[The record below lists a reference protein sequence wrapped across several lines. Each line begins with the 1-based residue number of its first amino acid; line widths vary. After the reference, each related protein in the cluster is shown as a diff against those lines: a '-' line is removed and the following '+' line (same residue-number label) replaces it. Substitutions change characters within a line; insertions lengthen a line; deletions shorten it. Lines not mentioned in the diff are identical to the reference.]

1 MQAQRS
7 QFAVKLLPSLADFA
21 FLMPIVFLFG
31 RMDGLKTLLGDCDTG
46 WHIRTGEW
54 ILAHGWVPAR
64 DIFSFSKP
72 GGPWFA
78 WEWLSDVLFAKL
90 NAAGGLQAVALFS
103 ILLLCVTFTV
113 LFLVVK
119 RKANAIVSIA
129 ITMLAAAAS
138 SIHWLARP
146 HLFTLLFLVLFYAAL
161 EQVRE
166 GRTRIAGVPYLAIL
180 PVATILWTNLH
191 AGFFAGALMIAA
203 FGAGELL
210 TMAFSANPAGRL
222 PAWRNA
228 RRYFLSAL
236 ACMAASLINPYTYH
250 LHAHMAQYLRDPFNS
265 QYIMEFLSPNFHHPA
280 AIFFEVMLVLAVA
293 TAVWGVSQG
302 RFAGPLLILVWAHG
316 GLLAARNIPIFVIAA
331 APPVGEAIQEWLLLL
346 PGIQAA
352 EWLRKAGR
360 KFNRVAAET
369 GETDAMG
376 RWHLVSV
383 AGLALVAALLYAPHP
398 PKKFR
403 AEFDPDSHPAGALA
417 TLRRI
422 PAARIFTFDQWGDYL
437 IWTGHKVF
445 VDGRSDYYGD
455 DFEEK
460 CIDVLSVKYGWEK
473 TLNQFGIDTILMP
486 PSAPL
491 SGALKESRNWRVVY
505 DDGISLVFR
514 PASRDREAAKTQTRD
529 LPGARGSVTK
539 IGAVSSVITSG
550 RNGERA

>member
-1 MQAQRS
+1 
-7 QFAVKLLPSLADFA
+7 
-21 FLMPIVFLFG
+21 MPIVFLFG

-236 ACMAASLINPYTYH
+236 ACMAA
-250 LHAHMAQYLRDPFNS
+250 
-265 QYIMEFLSPNFHHPA
+265 
-280 AIFFEVMLVLAVA
+280 
-293 TAVWGVSQG
+293 
-302 RFAGPLLILVWAHG
+302 
-316 GLLAARNIPIFVIAA
+316 
-331 APPVGEAIQEWLLLL
+331 
-346 PGIQAA
+346 
-352 EWLRKAGR
+352 
-360 KFNRVAAET
+360 
-369 GETDAMG
+369 
-376 RWHLVSV
+376 
-383 AGLALVAALLYAPHP
+383 
-398 PKKFR
+398 
-403 AEFDPDSHPAGALA
+403 
-417 TLRRI
+417 
-422 PAARIFTFDQWGDYL
+422 
-437 IWTGHKVF
+437 
-445 VDGRSDYYGD
+445 
-455 DFEEK
+455 
-460 CIDVLSVKYGWEK
+460 
-473 TLNQFGIDTILMP
+473 
-486 PSAPL
+486 
-491 SGALKESRNWRVVY
+491 
-505 DDGISLVFR
+505 
-514 PASRDREAAKTQTRD
+514 RDRK
-529 LPGARGSVTK
+529 SV
-539 IGAVSSVITSG
+539 V
-550 RNGERA
+550 

>member
-21 FLMPIVFLFG
+21 FLMPIVVLFG

-265 QYIMEFLSPNFHHPA
+265 QYIMEFLTPNFHHPA

-293 TAVWGVSQG
+293 TAVWGVSRPLRGTLADTVMGPWRIAGGAQYPHFCNCGSAPG
-302 RFAGPLLILVWAHG
+302 RRGDTGMA
-316 GLLAARNIPIFVIAA
+316 IAA
-331 APPVGEAIQEWLLLL
+331 AWDSSGRMAAQGRPEIQPGGRGNGRDRRHGPVAPGERCGPGTGCGPAVCTPPAEKVPRRIRSGL
-346 PGIQAA
+346 PS
-352 EWLRKAGR
+352 GR
-360 KFNRVAAET
+360 SARDVAPHSRRAHFHFRS
-369 GETDAMG
+369 MG
-376 RWHLVSV
+376 RLPHLDRQQGVRGRTQRV
-383 AGLALVAALLYAPHP
+383 
-398 PKKFR
+398 
-403 AEFDPDSHPAGALA
+403 
-417 TLRRI
+417 LRQR
-422 PAARIFTFDQWGDYL
+422 F
-437 IWTGHKVF
+437 
-445 VDGRSDYYGD
+445 
-455 DFEEK
+455 
-460 CIDVLSVKYGWEK
+460 
-473 TLNQFGIDTILMP
+473 
-486 PSAPL
+486 
-491 SGALKESRNWRVVY
+491 
-505 DDGISLVFR
+505 
-514 PASRDREAAKTQTRD
+514 
-529 LPGARGSVTK
+529 
-539 IGAVSSVITSG
+539 
-550 RNGERA
+550 